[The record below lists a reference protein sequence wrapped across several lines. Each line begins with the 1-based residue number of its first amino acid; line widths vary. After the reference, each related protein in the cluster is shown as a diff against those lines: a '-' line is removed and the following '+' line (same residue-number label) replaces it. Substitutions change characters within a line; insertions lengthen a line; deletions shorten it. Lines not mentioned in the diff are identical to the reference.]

1 MEQHGKNKMG
11 IMPVGR
17 LTVTMAWP
25 AMLSMFIHSLYNVV
39 DSVFVATVSESALTA
54 ITLVFPI
61 QILIIALAVGTGI
74 GVNSLIAR
82 RLGAHRY
89 DEADQAASHGLRL
102 ALLNWLVFALFS
114 LFFAAPY
121 IKAYSETPFIIEQGT
136 LYLQITTGFSI
147 FIFLQIN
154 TEKVLQATGNMIFP
168 MLCSMTGAIIN
179 IILDALL
186 IFGLA
191 GFPALGVLGAAIAT
205 VIGQFCSMMLGF
217 FLLFAYKHDVRVK
230 LRHFRWNWN
239 IAKDIYV
246 VGFPSIIMQAISSVM
261 LFLINGILAGYSET
275 AVAVVGAYF
284 RLQSFVFMP
293 VFGLNQGAMPIMGYN
308 YGARNQQRLMH
319 SFYFSFKVAL
329 IITMIGTA
337 LFMIFPKQLL
347 LLFSATPAMLEIGV
361 PALRIIAIT
370 FIPASFGIITSTL
383 FQATAHGMLS
393 LWQSLI
399 RQLIGIVPLA
409 YLLVHHYGVDSIWWS
424 WPIAEVLS
432 IFFTLFF
439 LRRVYQKD
447 IQKL

>member
-1 MEQHGKNKMG
+1 M
-11 IMPVGR
+11 V
-17 LTVTMAWP
+17 
-25 AMLSMFIHSLYNVV
+25 
-39 DSVFVATVSESALTA
+39 
-54 ITLVFPI
+54 
-61 QILIIALAVGTGI
+61 
-74 GVNSLIAR
+74 
-82 RLGAHRY
+82 
-89 DEADQAASHGLRL
+89 
-102 ALLNWLVFALFS
+102 
-114 LFFAAPY
+114 
-121 IKAYSETPFIIEQGT
+121 
-136 LYLQITTGFSI
+136 
-147 FIFLQIN
+147 
-154 TEKVLQATGNMIFP
+154 FP

-179 IILDALL
+179 IILDAIL

-205 VIGQFCSMMLGF
+205 VIGQFFSMMLGF
-217 FLLFAYKHDVRVK
+217 FLLFAYKHEVRVK

-319 SFYFSFKVAL
+319 SYYFSFKVAL

-409 YLLVHHYGVDSIWWS
+409 YLLVHHYGVDAIWWS